1 MITRRVAAVGL
12 VLACA
17 SSSRAD
23 PSLAAPGPTLGVS
36 VVVIATGPD
45 AASRSFTYRYRIAN
59 HPASG
64 AAIASI
70 ELDGVALWTARAPSS
85 RLAPDQ
91 AVDGVQL
98 VSRGL
103 PGIRVVEAR
112 PANANPNQATL
123 LTFRTRTVGP
133 AAPPDLVSVDIL
145 GDLITMLDESRQLG
159 WIRTGAVHR
168 DLRARLTAVRRALDA
183 GDVAAGRLALTT
195 FLDEVRAASCH
206 DFHCEGREPL
216 TSEAYAVLLFN
227 GELVLD
233 GLAPR
238 PPGVGTTHPRPG
250 NH

>member
-1 MITRRVAAVGL
+1 MITLRVAAVGL

-23 PSLAAPGPTLGVS
+23 PSPAVPGPSLGVS
-36 VVVIATGPD
+36 VVVTATGPD
-45 AASRSFTYRYRIAN
+45 AASRIFTYRYRIAN

-70 ELDGVALWTARAPSS
+70 ELEGMTLWTARAPSS
-85 RLAPDQ
+85 RLAPGQ
-91 AVDGVQL
+91 AVDGVPL

-112 PANANPNQATL
+112 PANANSSPATL

-133 AAPPDLVSVDIL
+133 GTPPADLVSVDIL

-159 WIRTGAVHR
+159 WIRTGGVHR
-168 DLRARLTAVRRALDA
+168 ELRARLTAVRRALDA
-183 GDVAAGRLALTT
+183 GDVATGRLALTT
-195 FLDEVRAASCH
+195 FLDEVRAAACH
-206 DFHCEGREPL
+206 DFHCGGHEPL
-216 TSEAYAVLLFN
+216 TSEAYALLLFN

-238 PPGVGTTHPRPG
+238 PG
-250 NH
+250 NP